1 MQELGV
7 VHTTIERAEPAAVN
21 RLSRLGVATVHE
33 AMGRLG
39 LMRPYIRPVYPGARL
54 CGTAV
59 TVLLQPG
66 DNWMLHVAVE
76 QVRPGDVVVAACT
89 TECEDGFF
97 GELLATSL
105 RAHGALGLVIDGGC
119 RDVADLERLD
129 FPVFS
134 RAAHAKGTVKATPGS
149 VNVPVVCANVL
160 VNPGDVVLADADGVV
175 VVPAAKAAETAEAGE
190 LREAKEEEKR
200 RRLAAGELGLDIYHM
215 RDDLQSHGLRYV
227 D

>member
-76 QVRPGDVVVAACT
+76 QVRPGDVAR
-89 TECEDGFF
+89 
-97 GELLATSL
+97 S
-105 RAHGALGLVIDGGC
+105 
-119 RDVADLERLD
+119 
-129 FPVFS
+129 
-134 RAAHAKGTVKATPGS
+134 
-149 VNVPVVCANVL
+149 
-160 VNPGDVVLADADGVV
+160 
-175 VVPAAKAAETAEAGE
+175 
-190 LREAKEEEKR
+190 R
-200 RRLAAGELGLDIYHM
+200 RRPARSTYRSCA
-215 RDDLQSHGLRYV
+215 RTSW
-227 D
+227 